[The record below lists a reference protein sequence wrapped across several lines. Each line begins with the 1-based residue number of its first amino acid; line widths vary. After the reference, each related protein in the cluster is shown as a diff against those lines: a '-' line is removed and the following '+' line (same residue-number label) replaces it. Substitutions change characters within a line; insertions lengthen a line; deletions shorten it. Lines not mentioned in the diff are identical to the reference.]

1 MPFRYLVAPKTN
13 VAAFLPKKVEG
24 DMMNLRSTV
33 LGGIFFLDSSG
44 GKLPNSDVAAT
55 LWEVVLE
62 RSVPA
67 EVVPKKPKC
76 WLMCHTTLKAG
87 HGHLLKVV

>member
-33 LGGIFFLDSSG
+33 LGGIFS
-44 GKLPNSDVAAT
+44 
-55 LWEVVLE
+55 
-62 RSVPA
+62 
-67 EVVPKKPKC
+67 
-76 WLMCHTTLKAG
+76 
-87 HGHLLKVV
+87 